1 MFDKRSEGNYNKQ
14 ENNSSKHENKNG
26 FWNLLH
32 NALTGAGAVVDSGMD
47 EKQKKLSSEKP
58 LPQKKNS
65 RKAIFPDSFLD
76 YETETSIYDWGF
88 IKPSYS
94 KSDTCQLSV
103 EFTEKADISI
113 YTPYLANEHFAWD
126 LPPTYI
132 NDRRYYYA
140 QNQHDGH
147 VPQGDMNTQSQ
158 DIERSIVLII
168 TCILFYVFV
177 MLIMCFV

>member
-1 MFDKRSEGNYNKQ
+1 MKRSEGNYNKQ
-14 ENNSSKHENKNG
+14 ENNSSKHGNKKG
-26 FWNLLH
+26 FWNILH

-47 EKQKKLSSEKP
+47 EKQTNLSAEKP
-58 LPQKKNS
+58 IPQKKNS

-88 IKPSYS
+88 IKVSYS
-94 KSDTCQLSV
+94 KSDACQLSV
-103 EFTEKADISI
+103 EFTEKADICI
-113 YTPYLANEHFAWD
+113 YTPYLANDHFAWN

-132 NDRRYYYA
+132 NDRRYYNT

-147 VPQGDMNTQSQ
+147 VPQGDINTQSQ
-158 DIERSIVLII
+158 DIETSIVLII
-168 TCILFYVFV
+168 TSILFYVFV